1 MIEIYKIKESGYHP
15 FMIREGWQVAQLNF
29 VEEQRTDNINKVEVH
44 NHTDEVFILL
54 KGKAILILAEFKE
67 KKPVFQ
73 VLLMEPLVTYNIP
86 KGDWHNIAMEK
97 GSEVLIVEKSD
108 THLNDVS
115 YLELS
120 PDEIAEL
127 RKKINEILE

>member
-97 GSEVLIVEKSD
+97 GSEVLIVEKSG

-115 YLELS
+115 YKELN

-127 RKKINEILE
+127 RKKLTKY

>member
-1 MIEIYKIKESGYHP
+1 M
-15 FMIREGWQVAQLNF
+15 
-29 VEEQRTDNINKVEVH
+29 EEQRTDNINKVEVH
-44 NHTDEVFILL
+44 NHTDEVFVLL

-67 KKPVFQ
+67 KIPVFQ

-86 KGDWHNIAMEK
+86 RGSWHNIAMEEK
-97 GSEVLIVEKSD
+97 SEVLIVEKSE

-115 YLELS
+115 YIELS

-127 RKKINEILE
+127 RKKLTKY